1 MKKLIFLFLYLPLLA
16 CNPTQQIKETPILKE
31 EKPVRSSGETF
42 KGFFDFSWEVKTGKI
57 LLTIDRLEEEFLYV
71 NSLPAGVGSNDIGLD
86 RGQLGESRV
95 VKFIRSGPKILLV
108 HVNYDFRAIS
118 ENEAEKK
125 SIEQAFAQSVL
136 WGFKIESENEASIKV
151 DATKFLSRDAHDVI
165 GALKNSKQGNYKLDP
180 TRSAIYMERT
190 KNFPDNTEFEATLTF
205 TGEPKGR
212 YVNQVVPSPKAITV
226 RQHHS
231 FVRLPDDNYQ
241 MRELDPRSGYFGIQF
256 QDYATP
262 IDQPLVKRYI
272 NRHRLHKKDPTAQM
286 SEAVEPIIY
295 YVDPGAPEPIRSALI
310 TGASWWNQAFEA
322 AGYQNAFQVK
332 VLPEDADPMDVR
344 YNVIQWVHRATR
356 GWSYG
361 GSVYDPRT
369 GEIIKGHVSLGSLR
383 VRQDYLIAQG
393 LMKEP
398 FKNSKFV
405 SPKMKEM
412 ALARLRQ
419 LSAHEIGHT
428 LGLAHNFAAST
439 NNRASV
445 MDYPHPY
452 IELDKNGNMD
462 FSNAYDD
469 KIGTWDKRTILYG
482 YQDFPKG
489 TNEKEALQKIVDE
502 SIAQGFRYIS
512 DRDARPNG
520 GAHPHAHLWDNGE
533 SAIDEMNRLMTVRQQ
548 ALENFSVYS
557 IPDNAAMS
565 TLEEVLVPLYLSH
578 RYQAEGVVKL
588 IGGVDYSYAMRG
600 DQQEVV
606 KIIPAAIQQ
615 KAIQTILKTLDSKQ
629 LALPEKILALIPP
642 KPPTYRRGR
651 ESFKTRTG
659 LTFDPIASAESAMNT
674 SIRLLLH
681 PQRAARLVEHQVR
694 FPKEMPGL
702 GNVIDQLFQTTWKD
716 KKENAYHAELQR
728 MSGKLTLQHLM
739 ELQVNDKAATQVRAV
754 ALLKINELET
764 WIQANLNTN
773 DELQK
778 AHYVFALAEIEKL
791 RLHPESI
798 QLTPP
803 VDMPDGSPIGME
815 LKCGH
820 DIFEE

>member
-1 MKKLIFLFLYLPLLA
+1 MKKILFLLLCLPLFA
-16 CNPTQQIKETPILKE
+16 CNATQQIKDTPLPKE
-31 EKPVRSSGETF
+31 QKKTVNTAETF
-42 KGFFDFSWEVKTGKI
+42 EGFFDFSWDVKSGKI

-86 RGQLGESRV
+86 RGQIGENRV

-108 HVNYDFRAIS
+108 HVNYSFRAIS
-118 ENEAEKK
+118 DNEAEKK

-136 WGFKIESENEASIKV
+136 WGFKIESENGTSIKV

-165 GALKNSKQGNYKLDP
+165 GALKRSKQGNYKLDP
-180 TRSAIYMERT
+180 SRSAIFMDRT

-231 FVRLPDDNYQ
+231 FIRLPDSNYQ
-241 MRELDPRSGYFGIQF
+241 MRELDPRSGFFGIQF

-262 IDQPLVKRYI
+262 IDQPLMKRYI
-272 NRHRLHKKDPTAQM
+272 QRHRLQKKDPTAKV

-322 AGYQNAFQVK
+322 AGYKDAFQVK
-332 VLPEDADPMDVR
+332 VLPEDVDPMDVR

-361 GSVYDPRT
+361 TTVFDPRT

-393 LMKEP
+393 LLKEP
-398 FKNSKFV
+398 FKNERSV

-428 LGLAHNFAAST
+428 LGLLHNFAAST
-439 NNRASV
+439 NDRASV

-452 IELDKNGNMD
+452 IQLDKNGGID

-469 KIGTWDKRTILYG
+469 KIGEWDKRTIIYG

-489 TNEKEALQKIVDE
+489 TNEKEGLKKIIE
-502 SIAQGFRYIS
+502 TSIAQGFRYVS

-520 GAHPHAHLWDNGE
+520 GAHPSAHLWDNGND
-533 SAIDEMNRLMTVRQQ
+533 AIDEMDRLMNVRQQ
-548 ALENFSVYS
+548 ALKNFSEYN
-557 IPDNAAMS
+557 IRENAAMS

-578 RYQAEGVVKL
+578 RYQTEAVVKL
-588 IGGVDYSYAMRG
+588 IGGVDYNYAMRG
-600 DQQEVV
+600 DQQGVV
-606 KIIPAAIQQ
+606 KIIPAATQQ
-615 KAIQTILKTLDSKQ
+615 KAIQTILKTLAPEQ
-629 LALPEKILALIPP
+629 LALPENLLALIPP
-642 KPPTYRRGR
+642 KPPSYRRGR

-659 LTFDPIASAESAMNT
+659 LTFDPIAAAESAANT

-694 FPKEMPGL
+694 FPKGMPGL
-702 GNVIDQLFQTTWKD
+702 GTVIDQLFQTTWKD
-716 KKENAYHAELQR
+716 KKDNVYHAEIQR
-728 MSGKLTLQHLM
+728 MAGKLALQNLM
-739 ELQVNDKAATQVRAV
+739 RLQANDKTASQVRAI
-754 ALLKINELET
+754 ALLKINELEK

-798 QLTPP
+798 KLPQA
-803 VDMPDGSPIGME
+803 VAMPDGSPIGME
-815 LKCGH
+815 WSCGH
-820 DIFEE
+820 DCLED